1 MGSDVQS
8 ISNMGRSPA
17 PIGPPVSSGG
27 QVAAAPVVATPKVSA
42 PKPMETNYDAN
53 KLRSSMQ
60 EVLNML
66 NEQVSSG
73 KQGLG
78 FSFDQVS
85 QRTVVTVRNTH
96 SGEVVRQIPSEDFMT
111 LSHKIAD
118 MKGLLYNNK
127 T

>member
-17 PIGPPVSSGG
+17 PAGPPVSSAG

-53 KLRSSMQ
+53 KLRKSMQ

-85 QRTVVTVRNTH
+85 QRTVVTVRNTQ
-96 SGEVVRQIPSEDFMT
+96 SGEVVRQIPSEDFMA